1 MQRSHRRPWGSP
13 CSLRNGGTAGMQR
26 WRQAAC
32 ARACVCAHTDQPSQA
47 WNHTRQLGERL
58 RARLQTQHHAF
69 PHCTSQELTVGKSLR
84 FPPLCLAQRPA
95 DCVMGAGKLLPKIT
109 LRAPWEARSSPTST
123 QQRHRAH
130 PTSQQAKRLW
140 RPWENNRRQN
150 FPAAGSGGPSGCCAV
165 CLWQG
170 SSLWCPRG
178 CGVVLAPALAA
189 PHNDLALG
197 MWLCLVKLE
206 S

>member
-1 MQRSHRRPWGSP
+1 
-13 CSLRNGGTAGMQR
+13 MQR

-95 DCVMGAGKLLPKIT
+95 DCVLGAGKLLPKIT

-130 PTSQQAKRLW
+130 PTLQQAKRLW

-150 FPAAGSGGPSGCCAV
+150 FPAAGSGGPSGCCSV
-165 CLWQG
+165 CLWRG
-170 SSLWCPRG
+170 SSLRCPRG

-197 MWLCLVKLE
+197 MWMCLVKLE